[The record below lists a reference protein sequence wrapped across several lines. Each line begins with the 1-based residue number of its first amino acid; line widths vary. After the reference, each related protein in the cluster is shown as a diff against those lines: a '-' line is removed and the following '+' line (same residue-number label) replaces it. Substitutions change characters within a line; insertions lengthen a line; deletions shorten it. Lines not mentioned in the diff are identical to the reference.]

1 MDARS
6 MKTKKTIKETLLE
19 LLKHQSIEQL
29 SVTDICDSCQIGRR
43 TFYDH
48 FSNKFE
54 VIEQLIEDYITDFQ
68 AATSDYGKHSF
79 KANIEIG
86 FQFIYEH
93 HEKFVLL
100 YKSSIS
106 RLFLKR
112 IETSLI
118 QMMQSYLNHAYL
130 QQQCISTSTILTF
143 LSNAVLGIMIEI
155 AMKKDVDYLNKTD
168 EIVQIVRPYFKISQ

>member
-48 FSNKFE
+48 FINKFE

-86 FQFIYEH
+86 FQFI
-93 HEKFVLL
+93 
-100 YKSSIS
+100 
-106 RLFLKR
+106 
-112 IETSLI
+112 
-118 QMMQSYLNHAYL
+118 
-130 QQQCISTSTILTF
+130 
-143 LSNAVLGIMIEI
+143 
-155 AMKKDVDYLNKTD
+155 
-168 EIVQIVRPYFKISQ
+168 